1 MYEELVEKAL
11 NADKKIKGYA
21 FDSLVLRYKLAR
33 EKQAEWEAYQY
44 RKEGNL
50 RKADNTKSLA
60 ERDIMRFIQI
70 LDDVIGEHD

>member
-21 FDSLVLRYKLAR
+21 FDSLVFRYKIAR
-33 EKQAEWEAYQY
+33 EAQAQWESYIY
-44 RKEGNL
+44 RKEGNIS
-50 RKADNTKSLA
+50 KADNALRIA